1 VYHTESQADGKTA
14 ASKLFLQL
22 GMVQLPSHSSPPFV
36 TSLDKVRE
44 IMSISRAQTRSYLK
58 ERRKPHKALSSKGQF
73 ACNLVEPYL
82 NWFGKNNRILLTQCL
97 GRVKVEEWN
106 GTSST
111 IVNGSSHNYAG
122 FYKATDES
130 EELQRLCLEKLPFA
144 DPKATPLLQA
154 ATHTALSRFFGA
166 DFCYTCSTGYGA
178 NYIALPALVDS
189 TYLVLLDEEVHNS
202 MLTGT
207 YLAQARCVKKFAHND
222 MEQLETI
229 LAELGDS
236 FDNVLIAVEGFYR

>member
-1 VYHTESQADGKTA
+1 MLSVYRTESRENGKTTTPEP
-14 ASKLFLQL
+14 FLQP
-22 GMVQLPSHSSPPFV
+22 GMVRLPSHSTPPCA

-44 IMSISRAQTRSYLK
+44 IMLISRAQTRSLL
-58 ERRKPHKALSSKGQF
+58 KPHKALSSKGRF
-73 ACNLVEPYL
+73 TCNIVEPYL

-144 DPKATPLLQA
+144 GPKATPLLQA

-166 DFCYTCSTGYGA
+166 DFGYTCSTGYGA
-178 NYIALPALVDS
+178 NYIALPAIVDR

-207 YLAQARCVKKFAHND
+207 YLAQARCIKKFAHNN

-236 FDNVLIAVEGFYR
+236 FDNVLVAVEGFYR

>member
-1 VYHTESQADGKTA
+1 
-14 ASKLFLQL
+14 
-22 GMVQLPSHSSPPFV
+22 M
-36 TSLDKVRE
+36 
-44 IMSISRAQTRSYLK
+44 
-58 ERRKPHKALSSKGQF
+58 
-73 ACNLVEPYL
+73 
-82 NWFGKNNRILLTQCL
+82 
-97 GRVKVEEWN
+97 EEWD

-122 FYKATDES
+122 FYKATDKS

-154 ATHTALSRFFGA
+154 ATHKALSPFFGA
-166 DFCYTCSTGYGA
+166 DFCYTCSTGYEA

-189 TYLVLLDEEVHNS
+189 TYLVLSDEEVHNS

-207 YLAQARCVKKFAHND
+207 YLAQARCMKKFAHSD
-222 MEQLETI
+222 MEQLEVI

-236 FDNVLIAVEGFYR
+236 FDNVLIAVEGHL